1 MQRKM
6 RYDMKETVTLKVY
19 LKSVRKPFIFEYD
32 SKDKI
37 DLEKQLLTHDVITI
51 GPITFLRSEFK
62 YSEII

>member
-1 MQRKM
+1 
-6 RYDMKETVTLKVY
+6 MKETVTLKVY
-19 LKSVRKPFIFEYD
+19 LKNVHKPFIFEYD